1 MHRVLLV
8 DDEPDIRL
16 VARMGLVSRGWEVDE
31 VSSGQEALDHPAHDD
46 FHAIVLDQ
54 RMPGL
59 TGIETA
65 ERLRERG
72 YGGALVLF
80 SGYLTP
86 EVETSARSLGL
97 RTLDKARVR
106 ELRSTLEELL
116 DAS

>member
-16 VARMGLVSRGWEVDE
+16 VARMGLVARGWDVDE
-31 VSSGQEALDHPAHDD
+31 VGSGQEALDHPEATS

-59 TGIETA
+59 TGIQTA
-65 ERLRERG
+65 EALRERG

-86 EVETSARSLGL
+86 EVEASARELGL

-106 ELRSTLEELL
+106 ELRSTLLELL
-116 DAS
+116 EAS